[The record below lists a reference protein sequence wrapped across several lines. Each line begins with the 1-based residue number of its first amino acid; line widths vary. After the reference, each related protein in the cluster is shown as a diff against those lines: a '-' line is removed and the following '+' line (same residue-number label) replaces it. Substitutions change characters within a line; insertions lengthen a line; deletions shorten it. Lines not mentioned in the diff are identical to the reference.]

1 MMASPSDRFKQ
12 LAERWFLTE
21 PAFFAIYCSHAL
33 TMNPR
38 INCYMRV
45 GKGRL
50 EYNPGWLRELSDE
63 AFEEVVKIEMLRVFL
78 KHPYERQPTGA
89 TRKNMYSASDMVLT
103 SHYEFKFIQLKK
115 PSLYHLPSK
124 MHYEWYLANIPPRRL
139 GGNSDPSDIPDKSG
153 QDSELPQSPPRSDST
168 SDEMQGP
175 DVGKEDNTSTPLND
189 EAPNMGNAP
198 HNPDGSEASCSLES
212 DDTPGSY
219 GDNSKQQDY
228 SEAAE
233 LWEEDES
240 RQWEI
245 NELIMQ
251 VKDWGSISCNMAET
265 IMATTQAKI
274 DYRKVLSGFRS
285 SVISSKRG
293 LTRMRPNRRW
303 GFEQMGSKYAFST
316 SLLIAV
322 DTSGSISSDML
333 KHFFSVIVKFFK
345 YGIEQIDVIQFDCVI
360 QGECMSLKKAK
371 KQKEF
376 AIHGRGGTSFQPVF
390 NYLREHNYYDGL
402 IILTDGYAE
411 VPRKGFSTRARILW
425 VCESETSYNQH
436 KQWMNQ
442 LGRCCY
448 MNLK

>member
-12 LAERWFLTE
+12 LAEHWFLTE

-38 INCYMRV
+38 INCYMRI

-50 EYNPGWLRELSDE
+50 KYNPGWLRELSDA
-63 AFEEVVKIEMLRVFL
+63 AFEEVVRIEMLRAFL

-103 SHYEFKFIQLKK
+103 SHYKFRIIQLKK

-124 MHYEWYLANIPPRRL
+124 MHYEWYLAHIPPRHL
-139 GGNSDPSDIPDKSG
+139 GGNSDPSDIPGDTPD
-153 QDSELPQSPPRSDST
+153 QDSEQAQGQASPDDASDGMQVQE
-168 SDEMQGP
+168 DQEMSN
-175 DVGKEDNTSTPLND
+175 EDNTSPNLDD
-189 EAPNMGNAP
+189 EVQNTESPSQGLDGADEDDSRQ
-198 HNPDGSEASCSLES
+198 PD
-212 DDTPGSY
+212 Y
-219 GDNSKQQDY
+219 G
-228 SEAAE
+228 EAAE

-240 RQWEI
+240 RQLEI

-251 VKDWGSISCNMAET
+251 IKDWGSISGGMVEQ
-265 IMATTQAKI
+265 IMASTQAKI
-274 DYRKVLSGFRS
+274 DYRKALAGFRA
-285 SVISSKRG
+285 SVISSKRT
-293 LTRMRPNRRW
+293 LTRMRPSRRW

-322 DTSGSISSDML
+322 DTSGSISTEML

-345 YGIEQIDVIQFDCVI
+345 YGIEQIDVIQFDYAI
-360 QGECMSLKKAK
+360 QGECIPLKKAK
-371 KQKEF
+371 KQNRF
-376 AIHGRGGTSFQPVF
+376 AVHGRGGTSFQPVF
-390 NYLREHNYYDGL
+390 DYLHEHNRYDGL

-411 VPRKGFSTRARILW
+411 VPHKDFSTRARILW
-425 VCESETSYNQH
+425 VCESEDCYNQH
-436 KQWMNQ
+436 KQWMSQ

>member
-12 LAERWFLTE
+12 LAEHWFLTE

-38 INCYMRV
+38 INCYMRI

-50 EYNPGWLRELSDE
+50 EYNPGWLRELSDA
-63 AFEEVVKIEMLRVFL
+63 AFEEVVRIEMLRAFL

-89 TRKNMYSASDMVLT
+89 TRKNMYSASDLVLT
-103 SHYEFKFIQLKK
+103 SHYKFRIIQLKK

-124 MHYEWYLANIPPRRL
+124 MHYEWYLTHIPPRHL
-139 GGNSDPSDIPDKSG
+139 GGNSDPSDIPGDTPD
-153 QDSELPQSPPRSDST
+153 QDSEQAQGQASPDDASDGMQVHE
-168 SDEMQGP
+168 DQEMSN
-175 DVGKEDNTSTPLND
+175 EDNTSPNLDD
-189 EAPNMGNAP
+189 EVQNTESPSQGLDGADEDDSRQ
-198 HNPDGSEASCSLES
+198 PD
-212 DDTPGSY
+212 Y
-219 GDNSKQQDY
+219 G
-228 SEAAE
+228 EAAE

-240 RQWEI
+240 RQLEI

-251 VKDWGSISCNMAET
+251 IKDWGSISGGMVEQ
-265 IMATTQAKI
+265 IMASTQAKI
-274 DYRKVLSGFRS
+274 DYRKALAGFRA
-285 SVISSKRG
+285 SVISSKRT
-293 LTRMRPNRRW
+293 LTRMRPSRRW

-322 DTSGSISSDML
+322 DTSGSISTEML

-371 KQKEF
+371 KQNRF
-376 AIHGRGGTSFQPVF
+376 AVHGRGGTSFQPVF
-390 NYLREHNYYDGL
+390 DYLHEHNRYDGL

-411 VPRKGFSTRARILW
+411 VPHKDFSTRARILW
-425 VCESETSYNQH
+425 VCESEDCYNQH
-436 KQWMNQ
+436 KQWMSQ

>member
-12 LAERWFLTE
+12 LAEHWFLTE

-38 INCYMRV
+38 INCYMRI

-50 EYNPGWLRELSDE
+50 EYNPGWLRELSDA
-63 AFEEVVKIEMLRVFL
+63 AFEEVVRIEMLRAFL

-89 TRKNMYSASDMVLT
+89 TRKNMYSASDLVLT
-103 SHYEFKFIQLKK
+103 SHYKFRIIQLKK

-124 MHYEWYLANIPPRRL
+124 MHYEWYLAHIPPRQL
-139 GGNSDPSDIPDKSG
+139 GGNSDPSDIPGDTPD
-153 QDSELPQSPPRSDST
+153 QDSEQAQGQASPDDASDGMQVHE
-168 SDEMQGP
+168 DQEMSN
-175 DVGKEDNTSTPLND
+175 EDNTSPNLDD
-189 EAPNMGNAP
+189 EVQNTESPSQGLDGADEDDSRQ
-198 HNPDGSEASCSLES
+198 PD
-212 DDTPGSY
+212 Y
-219 GDNSKQQDY
+219 G
-228 SEAAE
+228 EAAE

-240 RQWEI
+240 RQLEI

-251 VKDWGSISCNMAET
+251 IKDWGSISGGMVEQ
-265 IMATTQAKI
+265 IMASTQAKI
-274 DYRKVLSGFRS
+274 DYRKALAGFRA
-285 SVISSKRG
+285 SVISSKRT
-293 LTRMRPNRRW
+293 LTRMRPSRRW

-322 DTSGSISSDML
+322 DTSGSISTEML

-345 YGIEQIDVIQFDCVI
+345 YGIEQIDVIQFGCVI

-371 KQKEF
+371 KQNRF
-376 AIHGRGGTSFQPVF
+376 AVHGRGGTSFQPVF
-390 NYLREHNYYDGL
+390 DYLHEHNRYDGL

-411 VPRKGFSTRARILW
+411 VPHKDFSTRARILW
-425 VCESETSYNQH
+425 VCESEDCYNQH
-436 KQWMNQ
+436 KQWMSQ

>member
-12 LAERWFLTE
+12 LAEHWFLTE

-38 INCYMRV
+38 INCYMRI

-50 EYNPGWLRELSDE
+50 EYNPGWLRELSDA
-63 AFEEVVKIEMLRVFL
+63 AFEEVVRIEMLRAFL

-103 SHYEFKFIQLKK
+103 SHYKFRIIQLKK

-124 MHYEWYLANIPPRRL
+124 MHYEWYLAHIPPRHL
-139 GGNSDPSDIPDKSG
+139 GGNSDPSDIPGDIPD
-153 QDSELPQSPPRSDST
+153 QDSEQAQGQASPDDASDGMQVQE
-168 SDEMQGP
+168 DQEMSN
-175 DVGKEDNTSTPLND
+175 EDNTSPNLDD
-189 EAPNMGNAP
+189 EVQNTESPSQGLDGADEDDSRQ
-198 HNPDGSEASCSLES
+198 PD
-212 DDTPGSY
+212 Y
-219 GDNSKQQDY
+219 G
-228 SEAAE
+228 EAAE

-240 RQWEI
+240 RQLEI

-251 VKDWGSISCNMAET
+251 IKDWGSISGGMVEQ
-265 IMATTQAKI
+265 IMASTQAKI
-274 DYRKVLSGFRS
+274 DYRKALAGFRA
-285 SVISSKRG
+285 SVISSKRT
-293 LTRMRPNRRW
+293 LTRMRPSRRW

-322 DTSGSISSDML
+322 DTSGSISTEML

-371 KQKEF
+371 KQNRF
-376 AIHGRGGTSFQPVF
+376 AVHGRGGTSFQPVF
-390 NYLREHNYYDGL
+390 DYLHEHNRYDGL

-411 VPRKGFSTRARILW
+411 VPHKDFSTRARILW
-425 VCESETSYNQH
+425 VCESEDCYNQH
-436 KQWMNQ
+436 KQWMSQ

>member
-38 INCYMRV
+38 INCYMRI

-50 EYNPGWLRELSDE
+50 EYNPGWLRELSDA
-63 AFEEVVKIEMLRVFL
+63 AFEEVVRIEMLRAFL

-103 SHYEFKFIQLKK
+103 SHYKFRIIQLKK

-124 MHYEWYLANIPPRRL
+124 MHYEWYLAHIPPRQL
-139 GGNSDPSDIPDKSG
+139 GGNSDPSDIPGDTPDQESEQAQG
-153 QDSELPQSPPRSDST
+153 QASPDST
-168 SDEMQGP
+168 SDGMQGQEDQ
-175 DVGKEDNTSTPLND
+175 DVSNEDNTSTPPDD
-189 EAPNMGNAP
+189 ETQNIECTHQNLARAN
-198 HNPDGSEASCSLES
+198 E
-212 DDTPGSY
+212 DDSR
-219 GDNSKQQDY
+219 QQDY
-228 SEAAE
+228 GAAAE

-240 RQWEI
+240 RQLEI

-251 VKDWGSISCNMAET
+251 IKDWGSISGGMVEQ
-265 IMATTQAKI
+265 IMASTQAKI
-274 DYRKVLSGFRS
+274 DYRKALAGFRA
-285 SVISSKRG
+285 SVISSKRN
-293 LTRMRPNRRW
+293 LTRMRPSRRW
-303 GFEQMGSKYAFST
+303 GVEQMGSKYAFST

-322 DTSGSISSDML
+322 DTSASISTEML
-333 KHFFSVIVKFFK
+333 KHFFSVIIKFFK
-345 YGIEQIDVIQFDCVI
+345 YGIEQIDVIQFDCEI

-371 KQKEF
+371 KQKSF
-376 AIHGRGGTSFQPVF
+376 AIHGRGGTSFQPVLD
-390 NYLREHNYYDGL
+390 YLHEHNCYDGL
-402 IILTDGYAE
+402 IILTDGEADI
-411 VPRKGFSTRARILW
+411 PNKGSITRTRILW
-425 VCESETSYNQH
+425 ICESENSYNRH
-436 KQWMNQ
+436 KQWMSQ

>member
-38 INCYMRV
+38 INCYMRI

-50 EYNPGWLRELSDE
+50 EYNPGWLRELSDA
-63 AFEEVVKIEMLRVFL
+63 AFEEVVRIEMLRAFL

-103 SHYEFKFIQLKK
+103 SHYKFRIIQLKK

-124 MHYEWYLANIPPRRL
+124 MHYEWYLAHIPPRQL
-139 GGNSDPSDIPDKSG
+139 GGNSDPSDIPGDTPDQESEQAQG
-153 QDSELPQSPPRSDST
+153 QASPDST
-168 SDEMQGP
+168 SDGMQGQEDQ
-175 DVGKEDNTSTPLND
+175 DVSNEDNTSTPPDD
-189 EAPNMGNAP
+189 ETQNIECTHQNLARAN
-198 HNPDGSEASCSLES
+198 E
-212 DDTPGSY
+212 DDSR
-219 GDNSKQQDY
+219 QQDY
-228 SEAAE
+228 GAAAE

-240 RQWEI
+240 RQLEI

-251 VKDWGSISCNMAET
+251 IKDWGSISGGMVEQ
-265 IMATTQAKI
+265 IMASTQAKI
-274 DYRKVLSGFRS
+274 DYRKALAGFRA
-285 SVISSKRG
+285 SVISSKRN
-293 LTRMRPNRRW
+293 LTRMRPSRRW
-303 GFEQMGSKYAFST
+303 GVEQMGSKYAFST

-322 DTSGSISSDML
+322 DTSGSISTEML
-333 KHFFSVIVKFFK
+333 KHFFSVIIKFFK
-345 YGIEQIDVIQFDCVI
+345 YGIEQIDVIQFDCEI

-371 KQKEF
+371 KQKSF
-376 AIHGRGGTSFQPVF
+376 AIHGRGGTSFQPVLD
-390 NYLREHNYYDGL
+390 YLHEHNCYDGL
-402 IILTDGYAE
+402 IILTDGEADI
-411 VPRKGFSTRARILW
+411 PNKGSITRTRILW
-425 VCESETSYNQH
+425 ICESENSYNRH
-436 KQWMNQ
+436 KQWMSQ

>member
-38 INCYMRV
+38 INCYMRI

-50 EYNPGWLRELSDE
+50 EYNPGWLRELSDA
-63 AFEEVVKIEMLRVFL
+63 AFEEVVRIEMLRAFL

-103 SHYEFKFIQLKK
+103 SHYKFRIIQLKK

-124 MHYEWYLANIPPRRL
+124 MHYEWYLAHIPPRQL
-139 GGNSDPSDIPDKSG
+139 GGNSDPSDIPGDTPDQESEQAQG
-153 QDSELPQSPPRSDST
+153 QASPDST
-168 SDEMQGP
+168 SDGMQGQEDQ
-175 DVGKEDNTSTPLND
+175 DVSNEDNTSTPPDD
-189 EAPNMGNAP
+189 ETQNIECTHQNLARAN
-198 HNPDGSEASCSLES
+198 E
-212 DDTPGSY
+212 DDSR
-219 GDNSKQQDY
+219 QQDY
-228 SEAAE
+228 GAAAE

-240 RQWEI
+240 RQLEI

-251 VKDWGSISCNMAET
+251 IKDWGSISGSMVEQ
-265 IMATTQAKI
+265 IMASTQAKI
-274 DYRKVLSGFRS
+274 DYRKALAGFRA
-285 SVISSKRG
+285 SVISSKRN
-293 LTRMRPNRRW
+293 LTRMRPSRRW

-322 DTSGSISSDML
+322 DTSGSISTEML
-333 KHFFSVIVKFFK
+333 KHFFSVIIKFFK
-345 YGIEQIDVIQFDCVI
+345 YGIEQIDVIQFDCEI

-371 KQKEF
+371 KQKSF
-376 AIHGRGGTSFQPVF
+376 AIHGRGGTSFQPVLD
-390 NYLREHNYYDGL
+390 YLHEHNCYDGL
-402 IILTDGYAE
+402 IILTDGEADI
-411 VPRKGFSTRARILW
+411 PNKGSITRTRILW
-425 VCESETSYNQH
+425 ICESENSYNRH
-436 KQWMNQ
+436 KQWMSQ

>member
-12 LAERWFLTE
+12 LAEHWFLTE

-38 INCYMRV
+38 INCYMRI

-50 EYNPGWLRELSDE
+50 EYNPVWLRELSDA
-63 AFEEVVKIEMLRVFL
+63 AFEEVVRIEMLRAFL

-103 SHYEFKFIQLKK
+103 SHYKFRIIQLKK

-124 MHYEWYLANIPPRRL
+124 MHYEWYLAHIPPRHL
-139 GGNSDPSDIPDKSG
+139 GGNSDPSDIPGDIPD
-153 QDSELPQSPPRSDST
+153 QDSEQAQGQASPDDASDGMQVQE
-168 SDEMQGP
+168 DQEMSN
-175 DVGKEDNTSTPLND
+175 EDNTSPNLDD
-189 EAPNMGNAP
+189 EVQNTESPSQGLDGADEDDSRQ
-198 HNPDGSEASCSLES
+198 PD
-212 DDTPGSY
+212 Y
-219 GDNSKQQDY
+219 G
-228 SEAAE
+228 EAAE

-240 RQWEI
+240 RQLEI

-251 VKDWGSISCNMAET
+251 IKDWGSISGGMVEQ
-265 IMATTQAKI
+265 IMASTQAKI
-274 DYRKVLSGFRS
+274 DYRKALAGFRA
-285 SVISSKRG
+285 SVISSKRT
-293 LTRMRPNRRW
+293 LTRMRPSRRW

-322 DTSGSISSDML
+322 DTSGSISTEML

-371 KQKEF
+371 KQNRF
-376 AIHGRGGTSFQPVF
+376 AVHGRGGTSFQPVF
-390 NYLREHNYYDGL
+390 DYLHEHNRYDGL

-411 VPRKGFSTRARILW
+411 VPHKDFSTRARILW
-425 VCESETSYNQH
+425 VCESEDCYNQH
-436 KQWMNQ
+436 KQWMSQ

>member
-12 LAERWFLTE
+12 LAEHWFLTE

-38 INCYMRV
+38 INCYMRI

-50 EYNPGWLRELSDE
+50 EYNPGWLRELSDA
-63 AFEEVVKIEMLRVFL
+63 AFEEVVRIEMLRAFL

-89 TRKNMYSASDMVLT
+89 TRKNMYSASDLVLT
-103 SHYEFKFIQLKK
+103 SHYKFRIIQLKK

-124 MHYEWYLANIPPRRL
+124 MHYEWYLAHIPPRHL
-139 GGNSDPSDIPDKSG
+139 GGNSDPSDIPGDTPD
-153 QDSELPQSPPRSDST
+153 QDSEQAQGQASPDDASDGMQVHE
-168 SDEMQGP
+168 DQEMSN
-175 DVGKEDNTSTPLND
+175 EDNTSPNLDD
-189 EAPNMGNAP
+189 EVQNTESPSQGLDGADEDDSRQ
-198 HNPDGSEASCSLES
+198 PD
-212 DDTPGSY
+212 Y
-219 GDNSKQQDY
+219 G
-228 SEAAE
+228 EAAE

-240 RQWEI
+240 RQLEI

-251 VKDWGSISCNMAET
+251 IKDWGSISGGMVEQ
-265 IMATTQAKI
+265 IMASTQAKI
-274 DYRKVLSGFRS
+274 DYRKALAGFRA
-285 SVISSKRG
+285 SVISSKRT
-293 LTRMRPNRRW
+293 LTRMRPSRRW

-322 DTSGSISSDML
+322 DTSGSISPDML

-345 YGIEQIDVIQFDCVI
+345 YGIEQIDVIQFDYAI
-360 QGECMSLKKAK
+360 QGECIPLKKAK
-371 KQKEF
+371 KQNRF
-376 AIHGRGGTSFQPVF
+376 AVHGRGGTSFQPVF
-390 NYLREHNYYDGL
+390 DYLHEHNRYDGL

-411 VPRKGFSTRARILW
+411 VPHKDFSTRARILW
-425 VCESETSYNQH
+425 VCESEDCYNQH
-436 KQWMNQ
+436 KQWMSQ

>member
-1 MMASPSDRFKQ
+1 MASPSDRFKQ
-12 LAERWFLTE
+12 LAEHWFLTE

-38 INCYMRV
+38 INCYMRI

-50 EYNPGWLRELSDE
+50 EYNPGWLRELSDA
-63 AFEEVVKIEMLRVFL
+63 AFEEVVRIEMLRAFL

-89 TRKNMYSASDMVLT
+89 TRKNMYSASDLVLT
-103 SHYEFKFIQLKK
+103 SHYKFRIIQLKK

-124 MHYEWYLANIPPRRL
+124 MHYEWYLAHIPPRQL
-139 GGNSDPSDIPDKSG
+139 GGNSDPSDIPGDTPD
-153 QDSELPQSPPRSDST
+153 QDSEQAQGQASPDDASDGMQVQE
-168 SDEMQGP
+168 DQEMSN
-175 DVGKEDNTSTPLND
+175 EDNTSPNLDD
-189 EAPNMGNAP
+189 EVQNTDSPSQGLAGADEDDSRQ
-198 HNPDGSEASCSLES
+198 PD
-212 DDTPGSY
+212 Y
-219 GDNSKQQDY
+219 G
-228 SEAAE
+228 EAAE

-240 RQWEI
+240 RQLEI
-245 NELIMQ
+245 NELIMRI
-251 VKDWGSISCNMAET
+251 KDWGSISGGMVEQ
-265 IMATTQAKI
+265 IMASTQAKI
-274 DYRKVLSGFRS
+274 DYRKALAGFRA
-285 SVISSKRG
+285 SVISSKRT
-293 LTRMRPNRRW
+293 LTRMRPSRRW

-322 DTSGSISSDML
+322 DTSGSISTEML

-371 KQKEF
+371 KQNRF
-376 AIHGRGGTSFQPVF
+376 AVHGRGGTSFQPVF
-390 NYLREHNYYDGL
+390 DYLHEHNRYDGL

-411 VPRKGFSTRARILW
+411 VPHKDFSTRARILW
-425 VCESETSYNQH
+425 VCESEDCYNQH
-436 KQWMNQ
+436 KQWMSQ

>member
-12 LAERWFLTE
+12 LAEHWFLTE

-38 INCYMRV
+38 INCYMRI

-50 EYNPGWLRELSDE
+50 EYNPGWLRELSDA
-63 AFEEVVKIEMLRVFL
+63 AFEEVVRIEMLRAFL

-89 TRKNMYSASDMVLT
+89 TRKNIYSASDLVLT
-103 SHYEFKFIQLKK
+103 SHYKFRIIQLKK

-124 MHYEWYLANIPPRRL
+124 MHYEWYLAHIPPRQL
-139 GGNSDPSDIPDKSG
+139 GGNSDPSDIPGDTPD
-153 QDSELPQSPPRSDST
+153 QDSEQAQGQASPDDASDGMQVHE
-168 SDEMQGP
+168 DQEMSN
-175 DVGKEDNTSTPLND
+175 EDNTSPNLDD
-189 EAPNMGNAP
+189 EVQNTESPSQGLDGADEDDSRQ
-198 HNPDGSEASCSLES
+198 PD
-212 DDTPGSY
+212 Y
-219 GDNSKQQDY
+219 G
-228 SEAAE
+228 EAAE

-240 RQWEI
+240 RQLEI

-251 VKDWGSISCNMAET
+251 IKDWGSISGGMVEQ
-265 IMATTQAKI
+265 IMASTQAKI
-274 DYRKVLSGFRS
+274 DYRKALAGFRA
-285 SVISSKRG
+285 SVISSKRT
-293 LTRMRPNRRW
+293 LTRMRPSRRW

-322 DTSGSISSDML
+322 DTSGSISTEML

-371 KQKEF
+371 KQNRF
-376 AIHGRGGTSFQPVF
+376 AVHGRGGTSFQPVF
-390 NYLREHNYYDGL
+390 DYLHEHNRYDGL

-411 VPRKGFSTRARILW
+411 VPHKDFSTRARILW
-425 VCESETSYNQH
+425 VCESEDCYNQH
-436 KQWMNQ
+436 KQWMSQ

>member
-38 INCYMRV
+38 INCYMRI

-50 EYNPGWLRELSDE
+50 EYNPGWLRELSDA
-63 AFEEVVKIEMLRVFL
+63 AFEEVVRIEMLRAFL
-78 KHPYERQPTGA
+78 KHPYEHQPTGA

-103 SHYEFKFIQLKK
+103 SHYKFRIIQLKK

-124 MHYEWYLANIPPRRL
+124 MHYEWYLAHIPPRQL
-139 GGNSDPSDIPDKSG
+139 GGNSDPSDIPGDTPDQESEQAQG
-153 QDSELPQSPPRSDST
+153 QASPDST
-168 SDEMQGP
+168 SDGMQGQEDQ
-175 DVGKEDNTSTPLND
+175 DVSNEDNTSTPPDD
-189 EAPNMGNAP
+189 ETQNIEYTHQNLARAN
-198 HNPDGSEASCSLES
+198 E
-212 DDTPGSY
+212 DDSR
-219 GDNSKQQDY
+219 QQDY
-228 SEAAE
+228 GAAAE

-240 RQWEI
+240 RQLEI

-251 VKDWGSISCNMAET
+251 IKDWGSISGGMVEQ
-265 IMATTQAKI
+265 IMASTQAKI
-274 DYRKVLSGFRS
+274 DYRKALAGFRA
-285 SVISSKRG
+285 SVISSKRN
-293 LTRMRPNRRW
+293 LTRMRPSWRW

-322 DTSGSISSDML
+322 DTSGSISTEML
-333 KHFFSVIVKFFK
+333 KHFFSVIIKFFK
-345 YGIEQIDVIQFDCVI
+345 YGIEQIDVIQFDCEI

-371 KQKEF
+371 KQKSF
-376 AIHGRGGTSFQPVF
+376 AIHGRGGTSFQPVLD
-390 NYLREHNYYDGL
+390 YLHEHNCYDGL
-402 IILTDGYAE
+402 IILTDGEADI
-411 VPRKGFSTRARILW
+411 PNKGSITRTRILW
-425 VCESETSYNQH
+425 ICESENSYNRH
-436 KQWMNQ
+436 KQWMSQ

>member
-12 LAERWFLTE
+12 LAEHWFLTE

-38 INCYMRV
+38 INCYMRI

-50 EYNPGWLRELSDE
+50 EYNPGWLRELSDA
-63 AFEEVVKIEMLRVFL
+63 AFEEVVRIEMLRAFL

-89 TRKNMYSASDMVLT
+89 TRKNMYSASDLVLT
-103 SHYEFKFIQLKK
+103 SHYKFRIIQLKK

-124 MHYEWYLANIPPRRL
+124 MHYEWYLAHIPPRQL
-139 GGNSDPSDIPDKSG
+139 GGNSDPSDIPGDTPD
-153 QDSELPQSPPRSDST
+153 QDSEQAQGQASPDDASDGMQVHE
-168 SDEMQGP
+168 DQEMSN
-175 DVGKEDNTSTPLND
+175 EDNTSPNLDD
-189 EAPNMGNAP
+189 EVQNTESPSQGL
-198 HNPDGSEASCSLES
+198 DGADE
-212 DDTPGSY
+212 DDSR
-219 GDNSKQQDY
+219 QQDY
-228 SEAAE
+228 GAAAE

-240 RQWEI
+240 RQLEI

-251 VKDWGSISCNMAET
+251 IKDWGSISGGMVEQ
-265 IMATTQAKI
+265 IMASTQAKI
-274 DYRKVLSGFRS
+274 DYRKALAGFRA
-285 SVISSKRG
+285 SVISSKRT
-293 LTRMRPNRRW
+293 LTRMRPSRRW

-322 DTSGSISSDML
+322 DTSGSISTEML

-371 KQKEF
+371 KQNRF
-376 AIHGRGGTSFQPVF
+376 AVHGRGGTSFQPVF
-390 NYLREHNYYDGL
+390 DYLHEHNRYDGL

-411 VPRKGFSTRARILW
+411 VPHKDFSTRARILW
-425 VCESETSYNQH
+425 VCESEDCYNQH
-436 KQWMNQ
+436 KQWMSQ

>member
-38 INCYMRV
+38 INCYMRI

-50 EYNPGWLRELSDE
+50 EYNPGWLRELSDA
-63 AFEEVVKIEMLRVFL
+63 AFEEVVRIEMLRAFL
-78 KHPYERQPTGA
+78 KHPYERQPTRA

-103 SHYEFKFIQLKK
+103 SHYKFRIIQLKK

-124 MHYEWYLANIPPRRL
+124 MHYEWYLAHIPPRQL
-139 GGNSDPSDIPDKSG
+139 GGNSDPSDIPGDTPDQESEQAQG
-153 QDSELPQSPPRSDST
+153 QASPDST
-168 SDEMQGP
+168 SDGMQGQEDQ
-175 DVGKEDNTSTPLND
+175 DVSNEDNTSTPPDD
-189 EAPNMGNAP
+189 ETQNIECTHQNLARAN
-198 HNPDGSEASCSLES
+198 E
-212 DDTPGSY
+212 DDSR
-219 GDNSKQQDY
+219 QQDY
-228 SEAAE
+228 GAAAE

-240 RQWEI
+240 RQLEI

-251 VKDWGSISCNMAET
+251 IKDWGSISGGMVEQ
-265 IMATTQAKI
+265 IMASTQAKI
-274 DYRKVLSGFRS
+274 DYRKALAGFRA
-285 SVISSKRG
+285 SVISSKRN
-293 LTRMRPNRRW
+293 LTRMRPSRRW

-322 DTSGSISSDML
+322 DTSASISTEML
-333 KHFFSVIVKFFK
+333 KHFFSVIIKFFK
-345 YGIEQIDVIQFDCVI
+345 YGIEQIDVIQFDCEI

-371 KQKEF
+371 KQKSF
-376 AIHGRGGTSFQPVF
+376 AIHGRGGTSFQPVLD
-390 NYLREHNYYDGL
+390 YLHEHNCYDGL
-402 IILTDGYAE
+402 IILTDGEADIPNKE
-411 VPRKGFSTRARILW
+411 SITRTRILW
-425 VCESETSYNQH
+425 ICESENSYNRH
-436 KQWMNQ
+436 KQWMSQ

>member
-1 MMASPSDRFKQ
+1 MTASPSDRFKQ
-12 LAERWFLTE
+12 LAEHWFLTE

-38 INCYMRV
+38 INCYMRI

-50 EYNPGWLRELSDE
+50 EYNPGWLRELSDA
-63 AFEEVVKIEMLRVFL
+63 AFEEVVRIEMLRAFL

-89 TRKNMYSASDMVLT
+89 TRKNMYSASDLVLT
-103 SHYEFKFIQLKK
+103 SHYKFRIIQLKK

-124 MHYEWYLANIPPRRL
+124 MHYEWYLAHIPPRQL
-139 GGNSDPSDIPDKSG
+139 GGNSDPSDIPGDTPD
-153 QDSELPQSPPRSDST
+153 QDSEQAQGQASPDDASDGMQVHE
-168 SDEMQGP
+168 DQEMSN
-175 DVGKEDNTSTPLND
+175 EDNTSPNLDD
-189 EAPNMGNAP
+189 EVQNTESPSQGL
-198 HNPDGSEASCSLES
+198 DGADE
-212 DDTPGSY
+212 DDSR
-219 GDNSKQQDY
+219 QQDY
-228 SEAAE
+228 GAAAE

-240 RQWEI
+240 RQLEI

-251 VKDWGSISCNMAET
+251 IKDWGSISGGMVEQ
-265 IMATTQAKI
+265 IMASTQAKI
-274 DYRKVLSGFRS
+274 DYRKALAGFRA
-285 SVISSKRG
+285 SVISSKRT
-293 LTRMRPNRRW
+293 LTRMRPSRRW

-322 DTSGSISSDML
+322 DTSGSISTEML

-371 KQKEF
+371 KQNRF
-376 AIHGRGGTSFQPVF
+376 AVHGRGGTSFQPVF
-390 NYLREHNYYDGL
+390 DYLHEHNRYDGL

-411 VPRKGFSTRARILW
+411 VPHKDFSTRARILW
-425 VCESETSYNQH
+425 VCESEDCYNQH
-436 KQWMNQ
+436 KQWMSQ

>member
-12 LAERWFLTE
+12 LAEHWFLTE

-38 INCYMRV
+38 INCYMRI

-50 EYNPGWLRELSDE
+50 EYNPGWLRELSDA
-63 AFEEVVKIEMLRVFL
+63 AFEEVVRIEMLRAFL

-89 TRKNMYSASDMVLT
+89 TRKNMYSASDLVLT
-103 SHYEFKFIQLKK
+103 SHYKFRIIQLKK

-124 MHYEWYLANIPPRRL
+124 MHYEWYLAHIPPRQL
-139 GGNSDPSDIPDKSG
+139 GGNSDPSDIPGDTPD
-153 QDSELPQSPPRSDST
+153 QDSEQAQGQASPDDASDGMQVHE
-168 SDEMQGP
+168 DQEMSN
-175 DVGKEDNTSTPLND
+175 EDNTSPNLDD
-189 EAPNMGNAP
+189 EVQNTESPSQGLDGADEDDSRQ
-198 HNPDGSEASCSLES
+198 PD
-212 DDTPGSY
+212 Y
-219 GDNSKQQDY
+219 G
-228 SEAAE
+228 EAAE

-240 RQWEI
+240 RQLEI

-251 VKDWGSISCNMAET
+251 IKDWGSISGGMVEQ
-265 IMATTQAKI
+265 IMASTQAKI
-274 DYRKVLSGFRS
+274 DYRKALAGFRA
-285 SVISSKRG
+285 SVISSKRT
-293 LTRMRPNRRW
+293 LTRMRPSRRW

-322 DTSGSISSDML
+322 DTSGSISPDML

-345 YGIEQIDVIQFDCVI
+345 YGIEQIDVIQFDYAI
-360 QGECMSLKKAK
+360 QGECIPLKKAK
-371 KQKEF
+371 KQNRF
-376 AIHGRGGTSFQPVF
+376 AVHGRGGTSFQPVF
-390 NYLREHNYYDGL
+390 DYLHEHNRYDGL

-411 VPRKGFSTRARILW
+411 VPHKDFSTRARILW
-425 VCESETSYNQH
+425 VCESEDCYNQH
-436 KQWMNQ
+436 KQWMSQ

>member
-12 LAERWFLTE
+12 LAEHWFLTE

-38 INCYMRV
+38 INCYMRI

-50 EYNPGWLRELSDE
+50 EYNPGWLRELSDA
-63 AFEEVVKIEMLRVFL
+63 AFEEVVRIEMLRAFL

-89 TRKNMYSASDMVLT
+89 TRKNMYSASDLVLT
-103 SHYEFKFIQLKK
+103 SHYKFRIIQLKK

-124 MHYEWYLANIPPRRL
+124 MHYEWYLAHIPPRQL
-139 GGNSDPSDIPDKSG
+139 GGNSDPSDIPGDTPD
-153 QDSELPQSPPRSDST
+153 QDSEQAQGQASPDDASDGMQVQE
-168 SDEMQGP
+168 DQEMSN
-175 DVGKEDNTSTPLND
+175 EDNTSPNLDD
-189 EAPNMGNAP
+189 EVQNTESPSQGLDGADEDDSRQ
-198 HNPDGSEASCSLES
+198 PD
-212 DDTPGSY
+212 Y
-219 GDNSKQQDY
+219 G
-228 SEAAE
+228 EAAE

-240 RQWEI
+240 RQLEI

-251 VKDWGSISCNMAET
+251 IKDWGSISGGMVEQ
-265 IMATTQAKI
+265 IMASTQAKI
-274 DYRKVLSGFRS
+274 DYRKALAGFRA
-285 SVISSKRG
+285 SVISSKRT
-293 LTRMRPNRRW
+293 LTRMRPSRRW

-322 DTSGSISSDML
+322 DTSGSISTEML

-345 YGIEQIDVIQFDCVI
+345 YGIEQIDVIQFDYAI

-371 KQKEF
+371 KQNRF
-376 AIHGRGGTSFQPVF
+376 AVHGRGGTSFQPVF
-390 NYLREHNYYDGL
+390 DYLHEHNRYDGL

-411 VPRKGFSTRARILW
+411 VPHKDFSTRARILW
-425 VCESETSYNQH
+425 VCESEDCYNQH
-436 KQWMNQ
+436 KQWMSQ

>member
-12 LAERWFLTE
+12 LAEHWFLTE

-38 INCYMRV
+38 INCYMRI

-50 EYNPGWLRELSDE
+50 EYNPGWLRELSDA
-63 AFEEVVKIEMLRVFL
+63 AFEEVVRIEMLRAFL

-89 TRKNMYSASDMVLT
+89 TRKNMYSASDLVLT
-103 SHYEFKFIQLKK
+103 SHYKFRIIQLKK

-124 MHYEWYLANIPPRRL
+124 MHYEWYLAHIPPRQL
-139 GGNSDPSDIPDKSG
+139 GGNSDPSDIPGDTPD
-153 QDSELPQSPPRSDST
+153 QDSEQAQGQASPDDASDGMQVHE
-168 SDEMQGP
+168 DQEMSN
-175 DVGKEDNTSTPLND
+175 EDNTSPNLDD
-189 EAPNMGNAP
+189 EVQNTESPSQGLDGADEDDSRQ
-198 HNPDGSEASCSLES
+198 PD
-212 DDTPGSY
+212 Y
-219 GDNSKQQDY
+219 G
-228 SEAAE
+228 EAAE

-240 RQWEI
+240 RQLEI

-251 VKDWGSISCNMAET
+251 IKDWGSISGGMVEQ
-265 IMATTQAKI
+265 IMASTQAKI
-274 DYRKVLSGFRS
+274 DYRKALAGFRA
-285 SVISSKRG
+285 SVISSKRT
-293 LTRMRPNRRW
+293 LTRMRPSRRW

-322 DTSGSISSDML
+322 DTSGSISPEML

-371 KQKEF
+371 KQNRF
-376 AIHGRGGTSFQPVF
+376 AVHGRGGTSFQPVF
-390 NYLREHNYYDGL
+390 DYLHEHNRYDGL

-411 VPRKGFSTRARILW
+411 VPHKDFSTRARILW
-425 VCESETSYNQH
+425 VCESEDCYNQH
-436 KQWMNQ
+436 KQWMSQ

>member
-12 LAERWFLTE
+12 LAEHWFLTE

-38 INCYMRV
+38 INCYMRI

-50 EYNPGWLRELSDE
+50 EYNPGWLRELSDA
-63 AFEEVVKIEMLRVFL
+63 AFEEVVRIEMLRAFL
-78 KHPYERQPTGA
+78 KHPYERQPIGA
-89 TRKNMYSASDMVLT
+89 IRKNMYSASDLILT
-103 SHYEFKFIQLKK
+103 SHYKFRIIQLKK

-124 MHYEWYLANIPPRRL
+124 MHYEWYLAHIPPRQL
-139 GGNSDPSDIPDKSG
+139 GGNSDPSDIPGDTPD
-153 QDSELPQSPPRSDST
+153 QDSEQAQGQASPDDASDG
-168 SDEMQGP
+168 MQVHE
-175 DVGKEDNTSTPLND
+175 DQDMSNEDNTSPNLDD
-189 EAPNMGNAP
+189 EVQNMDSPSQGLAGA
-198 HNPDGSEASCSLES
+198 DE
-212 DDTPGSY
+212 DDSRQP
-219 GDNSKQQDY
+219 DY

-240 RQWEI
+240 RQLEI

-251 VKDWGSISCNMAET
+251 IKDWGSISGGMVEQ
-265 IMATTQAKI
+265 IMASTQAKI
-274 DYRKVLSGFRS
+274 DYRKALAGFRA
-285 SVISSKRG
+285 SVISSKRT
-293 LTRMRPNRRW
+293 LTRMRPSRRW

-322 DTSGSISSDML
+322 DTSGSISTEML

-371 KQKEF
+371 KQNRF
-376 AIHGRGGTSFQPVF
+376 AVHGRGGTSFQPVF
-390 NYLREHNYYDGL
+390 DYLHEHNRYDGL

-411 VPRKGFSTRARILW
+411 VPHKDFSTRARILW
-425 VCESETSYNQH
+425 VCESEDCYNQH
-436 KQWMNQ
+436 KQWMSQ

>member
-38 INCYMRV
+38 INCYMRI

-50 EYNPGWLRELSDE
+50 EYNPGWLRELSDA
-63 AFEEVVKIEMLRVFL
+63 AFEEVVRIEMLRAFL
-78 KHPYERQPTGA
+78 KHPYERQPAGA

-103 SHYEFKFIQLKK
+103 SHYKFRIIQLKK

-124 MHYEWYLANIPPRRL
+124 MHYEWYLAHIPPRQL
-139 GGNSDPSDIPDKSG
+139 GGNSDPSDIPGDTPDQESEQAQG
-153 QDSELPQSPPRSDST
+153 QASPDST
-168 SDEMQGP
+168 SDGMQGQEDQ
-175 DVGKEDNTSTPLND
+175 DVSNEDNTSTPPDD
-189 EAPNMGNAP
+189 ETQNIECTHQNLARAN
-198 HNPDGSEASCSLES
+198 E
-212 DDTPGSY
+212 DDSR
-219 GDNSKQQDY
+219 QQDY
-228 SEAAE
+228 GAAAE

-240 RQWEI
+240 RQLEI

-251 VKDWGSISCNMAET
+251 IKDWGSISGGMVEQ
-265 IMATTQAKI
+265 IMASTQAKI
-274 DYRKVLSGFRS
+274 DYRKALAGFRA
-285 SVISSKRG
+285 SVISSKRN
-293 LTRMRPNRRW
+293 LTRMRPSRRW

-322 DTSGSISSDML
+322 DTSGSISTEML
-333 KHFFSVIVKFFK
+333 KHFFSVIIKFFK
-345 YGIEQIDVIQFDCVI
+345 YGIEQIDVIQFDCEI

-371 KQKEF
+371 KQKSF
-376 AIHGRGGTSFQPVF
+376 AIHGRGGTSFQPVLD
-390 NYLREHNYYDGL
+390 YLHEHNCYDGL
-402 IILTDGYAE
+402 IILTDGEADI
-411 VPRKGFSTRARILW
+411 PNKGSITRRRILW
-425 VCESETSYNQH
+425 ICESENSYNRH
-436 KQWMNQ
+436 KQWMSQ

>member
-12 LAERWFLTE
+12 LAEHWFLTE

-38 INCYMRV
+38 INCYMRI

-50 EYNPGWLRELSDE
+50 EYNPGWLRELSDA
-63 AFEEVVKIEMLRVFL
+63 AFEEVVRIEMLRAFL

-89 TRKNMYSASDMVLT
+89 TRKNMYSASDLVLT
-103 SHYEFKFIQLKK
+103 SHYKFRIIQLKK

-124 MHYEWYLANIPPRRL
+124 MHYEWYLAHIPPRHL
-139 GGNSDPSDIPDKSG
+139 GGNSDPSDIPGDTPD
-153 QDSELPQSPPRSDST
+153 QDSEQAQGQASPDDASDGMQVQE
-168 SDEMQGP
+168 DQEMSN
-175 DVGKEDNTSTPLND
+175 EDNTSPNLDD
-189 EAPNMGNAP
+189 EVQNTESPSQGLDGADEDDSRQ
-198 HNPDGSEASCSLES
+198 PD
-212 DDTPGSY
+212 Y
-219 GDNSKQQDY
+219 G
-228 SEAAE
+228 EAAE

-240 RQWEI
+240 RQLEI

-251 VKDWGSISCNMAET
+251 IKDWGSISGGMVEQ
-265 IMATTQAKI
+265 IMASTQAKI
-274 DYRKVLSGFRS
+274 DYRKALAGFRA
-285 SVISSKRG
+285 SVISSKRT
-293 LTRMRPNRRW
+293 LTRMRPSRRW

-322 DTSGSISSDML
+322 DTSGSISTEML

-371 KQKEF
+371 KQNRF
-376 AIHGRGGTSFQPVF
+376 AVHGRGGTSFQPVF
-390 NYLREHNYYDGL
+390 DYLHEHNRYDGL

-411 VPRKGFSTRARILW
+411 VPHKDFSTRARILW
-425 VCESETSYNQH
+425 VCESEDCYNQH
-436 KQWMNQ
+436 KQWMSQ

>member
-12 LAERWFLTE
+12 LAEHWFLTE

-38 INCYMRV
+38 INCYMRI

-50 EYNPGWLRELSDE
+50 EYNPGWLRELSDA
-63 AFEEVVKIEMLRVFL
+63 AFEEVVRIEMLRAFL

-89 TRKNMYSASDMVLT
+89 TRKNMYSASDLVLT
-103 SHYEFKFIQLKK
+103 SHYKFRIIQLKK

-124 MHYEWYLANIPPRRL
+124 MHYEWYLAHIPPRHL
-139 GGNSDPSDIPDKSG
+139 GGNSDPSDIPGDTPD
-153 QDSELPQSPPRSDST
+153 QDSEQAQGQASPDDASDGMQVQE
-168 SDEMQGP
+168 DQEMSN
-175 DVGKEDNTSTPLND
+175 EDNTSPNLDD
-189 EAPNMGNAP
+189 EVQNTESPSQGLDGADEDDSRQ
-198 HNPDGSEASCSLES
+198 PD
-212 DDTPGSY
+212 Y
-219 GDNSKQQDY
+219 G
-228 SEAAE
+228 EAAE

-240 RQWEI
+240 RQLEI

-251 VKDWGSISCNMAET
+251 IKDWGSISGGMVEQ
-265 IMATTQAKI
+265 IMASTQAKI
-274 DYRKVLSGFRS
+274 DYRKALAGFRA
-285 SVISSKRG
+285 SVFSSKRT
-293 LTRMRPNRRW
+293 LTRMRPSRRW

-322 DTSGSISSDML
+322 DTSGSISTEML

-371 KQKEF
+371 KQNRF
-376 AIHGRGGTSFQPVF
+376 AVHGRGGTSFQPVF
-390 NYLREHNYYDGL
+390 DYLHEHNRYDGL

-411 VPRKGFSTRARILW
+411 VPHKDFSTRARILW
-425 VCESETSYNQH
+425 VCESEDCYNQH
-436 KQWMNQ
+436 KQWMSQ

>member
-12 LAERWFLTE
+12 LAEHWFLTE
-21 PAFFAIYCSHAL
+21 PAFFAIYCSHEL
-33 TMNPR
+33 TMNPC

-50 EYNPGWLRELSDE
+50 EYNPGWLRELSDA
-63 AFEEVVKIEMLRVFL
+63 AFEEVVRIEMLRAFL

-103 SHYEFKFIQLKK
+103 SHYKFRIIQLKK

-124 MHYEWYLANIPPRRL
+124 MHYEWYLTHIPPRVL
-139 GGNSDPSDIPDKSG
+139 GGNSDLSDIPNDDSNQESDEAQG
-153 QDSELPQSPPRSDST
+153 QSSPDST
-168 SDEMQGP
+168 SNEMQGQ
-175 DVGKEDNTSTPLND
+175 DVSNEGNKSTPPDD
-189 EAPNMGNAP
+189 ETQNIECTHQNLAGANK
-198 HNPDGSEASCSLES
+198 
-212 DDTPGSY
+212 DDSR
-219 GDNSKQQDY
+219 QQDY
-228 SEAAE
+228 GAAAE

-240 RQWEI
+240 RQLEI

-251 VKDWGSISCNMAET
+251 IKDWGSISGGMVEQ
-265 IMATTQAKI
+265 IMASTQAKI
-274 DYRKVLSGFRS
+274 DYRKALAGFRA
-285 SVISSKRG
+285 SVISSKRN
-293 LTRMRPNRRW
+293 LTRMRPSRRW
-303 GFEQMGSKYAFST
+303 GFEQMGNKYAFST

-322 DTSGSISSDML
+322 DTSGSISPEML

-360 QGECMSLKKAK
+360 HGECMSLKKAK
-371 KQKEF
+371 KQNRF
-376 AIHGRGGTSFQPVF
+376 AVHGRGGTSFQPVF
-390 NYLREHNYYDGL
+390 DYLHEHNRYDGL

-411 VPRKGFSTRARILW
+411 VPHKDFSTRARILW
-425 VCESETSYNQH
+425 VCESEDCYNQH
-436 KQWMNQ
+436 KQWMSQ

>member
-12 LAERWFLTE
+12 LAEHWFLTE

-38 INCYMRV
+38 INCYMRI

-50 EYNPGWLRELSDE
+50 EYNPGWLRELSDA
-63 AFEEVVKIEMLRVFL
+63 AFEEVVRIEMLRAFL

-89 TRKNMYSASDMVLT
+89 TRKNMYSASDLVLT
-103 SHYEFKFIQLKK
+103 SHYKFRIIQLKK

-124 MHYEWYLANIPPRRL
+124 MHYEWYLAHIPPRQL
-139 GGNSDPSDIPDKSG
+139 GGNSDPSDIPGDTPD
-153 QDSELPQSPPRSDST
+153 QDSEQAQGQASPDDASDGMQVHE
-168 SDEMQGP
+168 DQEMSN
-175 DVGKEDNTSTPLND
+175 EDNTSPNLDD
-189 EAPNMGNAP
+189 EVQNTESPSQGLDGADEDDSRQ
-198 HNPDGSEASCSLES
+198 PD
-212 DDTPGSY
+212 Y
-219 GDNSKQQDY
+219 G
-228 SEAAE
+228 EAAE

-240 RQWEI
+240 RQEEI

-251 VKDWGSISCNMAET
+251 IKDWGSISGGMVEQ
-265 IMATTQAKI
+265 IMASTQAKI
-274 DYRKVLSGFRS
+274 DYRKALAGFRA
-285 SVISSKRG
+285 SVISSKRT
-293 LTRMRPNRRW
+293 LTRMRPSRRW

-322 DTSGSISSDML
+322 DTSGSISTEML

-371 KQKEF
+371 KQNRF
-376 AIHGRGGTSFQPVF
+376 AVHGRGGTSFQPVF
-390 NYLREHNYYDGL
+390 DYLHEHNRYDGL

-411 VPRKGFSTRARILW
+411 VPHKDFSTRARILW
-425 VCESETSYNQH
+425 VCESEDCYNQH
-436 KQWMNQ
+436 KQWMSQ

>member
-12 LAERWFLTE
+12 LAEHWFLTE

-38 INCYMRV
+38 INCYMRI

-50 EYNPGWLRELSDE
+50 EYNPGWLRELSDA
-63 AFEEVVKIEMLRVFL
+63 AFEEVVRIEMLRAFL

-103 SHYEFKFIQLKK
+103 SHYKFRIIQLKK

-124 MHYEWYLANIPPRRL
+124 MHYEWYLAHIPPRHL
-139 GGNSDPSDIPDKSG
+139 GGNSDPSDIPGDTPD
-153 QDSELPQSPPRSDST
+153 QDSEQAQGQASPDDASDGMQVQE
-168 SDEMQGP
+168 DQEMSN
-175 DVGKEDNTSTPLND
+175 EDNTSPNLDD
-189 EAPNMGNAP
+189 EVQNTESPSQGLDGADEDDSRQ
-198 HNPDGSEASCSLES
+198 PD
-212 DDTPGSY
+212 Y
-219 GDNSKQQDY
+219 G
-228 SEAAE
+228 EAAE

-240 RQWEI
+240 RQLEI

-251 VKDWGSISCNMAET
+251 IKDWGSISGGMVEQ
-265 IMATTQAKI
+265 IMASTQPKI
-274 DYRKVLSGFRS
+274 DYRKALAGFRA
-285 SVISSKRG
+285 SVISSKRT
-293 LTRMRPNRRW
+293 LTRMRPSRRW

-322 DTSGSISSDML
+322 DTSGSISTEML

-371 KQKEF
+371 KQNRF
-376 AIHGRGGTSFQPVF
+376 AVHGRGGTSFQPVF
-390 NYLREHNYYDGL
+390 DYLHEHNRYDGL

-411 VPRKGFSTRARILW
+411 VPHKDFSTRARILW
-425 VCESETSYNQH
+425 VCESEDCYNQH
-436 KQWMNQ
+436 KQWMSQ

>member
-12 LAERWFLTE
+12 LAEHWFLTE

-38 INCYMRV
+38 INCYMRI

-50 EYNPGWLRELSDE
+50 EYNPGWLRELSDA
-63 AFEEVVKIEMLRVFL
+63 AFEEVVRIEMLRAFL

-103 SHYEFKFIQLKK
+103 SHYKFRIIQLKK

-124 MHYEWYLANIPPRRL
+124 MHYEWYLAHIPPRQL
-139 GGNSDPSDIPDKSG
+139 GGNSDPSDIPGDTPD
-153 QDSELPQSPPRSDST
+153 QDSEQAQGQASPDDASDGMQVHE
-168 SDEMQGP
+168 DQEMSN
-175 DVGKEDNTSTPLND
+175 EDNTSPNLDD
-189 EAPNMGNAP
+189 EVQNTESPSQGL
-198 HNPDGSEASCSLES
+198 DGADE
-212 DDTPGSY
+212 DDSR
-219 GDNSKQQDY
+219 QQDY
-228 SEAAE
+228 GAAAE

-240 RQWEI
+240 RQLEI

-251 VKDWGSISCNMAET
+251 IKDWGSISGGMVEQ
-265 IMATTQAKI
+265 IMASTQAKI
-274 DYRKVLSGFRS
+274 DYRKALAGFRA
-285 SVISSKRG
+285 SVISSKRT
-293 LTRMRPNRRW
+293 LTRMRPSRRW

-322 DTSGSISSDML
+322 DTSGSISTEML

-371 KQKEF
+371 KQNRF
-376 AIHGRGGTSFQPVF
+376 AVHGRGGTSFQPVF
-390 NYLREHNYYDGL
+390 DYLHEHNRYDGL

-411 VPRKGFSTRARILW
+411 VPHKDFSTRARILW
-425 VCESETSYNQH
+425 VCESEDCYNQH
-436 KQWMNQ
+436 KQWMSQ

>member
-12 LAERWFLTE
+12 LAEHWFLTE

-38 INCYMRV
+38 INCYMRI

-50 EYNPGWLRELSDE
+50 EYNPGWLRELSDA
-63 AFEEVVKIEMLRVFL
+63 AFEEVVRIEMLRAFL

-103 SHYEFKFIQLKK
+103 SHYKFRIIQLKK

-124 MHYEWYLANIPPRRL
+124 MHYEWYLAHIPPRHL
-139 GGNSDPSDIPDKSG
+139 GGNSDPSDIPGDTPD
-153 QDSELPQSPPRSDST
+153 QDSEQAQGQASPDDASDGMQVQE
-168 SDEMQGP
+168 DQEMSN
-175 DVGKEDNTSTPLND
+175 EDNTSPNLDD
-189 EAPNMGNAP
+189 EVQNTESPSQGLDGADEDDSRQ
-198 HNPDGSEASCSLES
+198 PD
-212 DDTPGSY
+212 Y
-219 GDNSKQQDY
+219 G
-228 SEAAE
+228 EAAE

-240 RQWEI
+240 RQLEI

-251 VKDWGSISCNMAET
+251 IKDWGSISGGMVEQ
-265 IMATTQAKI
+265 IMASTQAKI
-274 DYRKVLSGFRS
+274 DYRKALAGFRA
-285 SVISSKRG
+285 SVISSKRT
-293 LTRMRPNRRW
+293 LTRMRPSRRW

-322 DTSGSISSDML
+322 DTSGSISTEML

-371 KQKEF
+371 KQNRF
-376 AIHGRGGTSFQPVF
+376 AVHGRGGTSFQPVF
-390 NYLREHNYYDGL
+390 DYLHEHNRYDGL

-411 VPRKGFSTRARILW
+411 VPHKDFSTRARILW
-425 VCESETSYNQH
+425 VCESEDCYNQH
-436 KQWMNQ
+436 KQWMSQ

>member
-12 LAERWFLTE
+12 LAEHWFLTE

-38 INCYMRV
+38 INCYMRI

-50 EYNPGWLRELSDE
+50 EYNPGWLRELSDA
-63 AFEEVVKIEMLRVFL
+63 AFEEVVRIEMLRAFL

-103 SHYEFKFIQLKK
+103 SHYKFRIIQLKK

-124 MHYEWYLANIPPRRL
+124 MHYEWYLAHIPPRHL
-139 GGNSDPSDIPDKSG
+139 GGNSDPSDIPGDTPD
-153 QDSELPQSPPRSDST
+153 QDSEQAQGQASPDDASDGMQVQE
-168 SDEMQGP
+168 DQEMSN
-175 DVGKEDNTSTPLND
+175 EDNTSPNLDD
-189 EAPNMGNAP
+189 EVQNTESPSQGLDGADEDDSRQ
-198 HNPDGSEASCSLES
+198 PD
-212 DDTPGSY
+212 Y
-219 GDNSKQQDY
+219 G
-228 SEAAE
+228 EAAE

-240 RQWEI
+240 RQLEI

-251 VKDWGSISCNMAET
+251 IKDWGSISGGMVEQ
-265 IMATTQAKI
+265 IMASTQAKI
-274 DYRKVLSGFRS
+274 DYRKALAGFRA
-285 SVISSKRG
+285 SVISSKRT
-293 LTRMRPNRRW
+293 LTRMRPSRRW

-322 DTSGSISSDML
+322 DTSGSISTEML

-371 KQKEF
+371 KQNRF
-376 AIHGRGGTSFQPVF
+376 AVHRRGGTSFQPVF
-390 NYLREHNYYDGL
+390 DYLHEHNRYDGL

-411 VPRKGFSTRARILW
+411 VPHKDFSTRARILW
-425 VCESETSYNQH
+425 VCESEDCYNQH
-436 KQWMNQ
+436 KQWMSQ

>member
-12 LAERWFLTE
+12 LAEHWFLTE

-38 INCYMRV
+38 INCYMRI

-50 EYNPGWLRELSDE
+50 EYNPVWLRELSDA
-63 AFEEVVKIEMLRVFL
+63 AFEEVVRIEMLRAFL
-78 KHPYERQPTGA
+78 KHPYERQPTG
-89 TRKNMYSASDMVLT
+89 TIRKNMYSASDLVLT
-103 SHYEFKFIQLKK
+103 SHYKFRIIQVKK

-124 MHYEWYLANIPPRRL
+124 MHYEWYLAHIPPRHL
-139 GGNSDPSDIPDKSG
+139 GGNSDPSDIPGDIPD
-153 QDSELPQSPPRSDST
+153 QDSEQAQGQASPDDASDGMQVQEDQDMSNEDKA
-168 SDEMQGP
+168 SPNLDDEVQNMDSPSQGLDGADEDDSRQP
-175 DVGKEDNTSTPLND
+175 D
-189 EAPNMGNAP
+189 
-198 HNPDGSEASCSLES
+198 
-212 DDTPGSY
+212 Y
-219 GDNSKQQDY
+219 G
-228 SEAAE
+228 EAAE

-240 RQWEI
+240 RQLEI

-251 VKDWGSISCNMAET
+251 IKDWGSISGGMVEQ
-265 IMATTQAKI
+265 IMASTQAKI
-274 DYRKVLSGFRS
+274 DYRKALAGFRA
-285 SVISSKRG
+285 SVISSKRT
-293 LTRMRPNRRW
+293 LTRMRPSRRW

-322 DTSGSISSDML
+322 DTSGSISTEML

-360 QGECMSLKKAK
+360 QGECMSVKKAK
-371 KQKEF
+371 KQNRF
-376 AIHGRGGTSFQPVF
+376 AVRGRGGTSFQPVF
-390 NYLREHNYYDGL
+390 DYLHEHNRYDGL

-411 VPRKGFSTRARILW
+411 VPHKDFSTRARILW
-425 VCESETSYNQH
+425 VCESEDCYNQH
-436 KQWMNQ
+436 KQWMSQ

>member
-12 LAERWFLTE
+12 LAEHWFLTE
-21 PAFFAIYCSHAL
+21 LAFFAIYCSHAL

-38 INCYMRV
+38 INCYMRI

-50 EYNPGWLRELSDE
+50 EYNPGWLRELSDA
-63 AFEEVVKIEMLRVFL
+63 AFEEVVRIEMLRAFL

-89 TRKNMYSASDMVLT
+89 TRKNMYSASDLVLT
-103 SHYEFKFIQLKK
+103 SHYKFRIIQLKK

-124 MHYEWYLANIPPRRL
+124 MHYEWYLAHIPPRQL
-139 GGNSDPSDIPDKSG
+139 GGNSDPSDIPGDTPD
-153 QDSELPQSPPRSDST
+153 QDSEQAQGQASPDDASDGMQVHE
-168 SDEMQGP
+168 DQEMSN
-175 DVGKEDNTSTPLND
+175 EDNTSPNLDD
-189 EAPNMGNAP
+189 EVQNTESPSQGLDGADEDDSRQ
-198 HNPDGSEASCSLES
+198 PD
-212 DDTPGSY
+212 Y
-219 GDNSKQQDY
+219 G
-228 SEAAE
+228 EAAE

-240 RQWEI
+240 RQLEI

-251 VKDWGSISCNMAET
+251 IKDWGSISGGMVEQ
-265 IMATTQAKI
+265 IMASTQAKI
-274 DYRKVLSGFRS
+274 DYRKALAGFRA
-285 SVISSKRG
+285 SVISSKRT
-293 LTRMRPNRRW
+293 LTRMRPSRRW

-322 DTSGSISSDML
+322 DTSGSISTEML

-371 KQKEF
+371 KQNRF
-376 AIHGRGGTSFQPVF
+376 AVHGRGGTSFQPVF
-390 NYLREHNYYDGL
+390 DYLHEHNRYDGL

-411 VPRKGFSTRARILW
+411 VPHKDFSTRARILW
-425 VCESETSYNQH
+425 VCESEDCYNQH
-436 KQWMNQ
+436 KQWMSQ

>member
-12 LAERWFLTE
+12 LAEHWFLTE

-38 INCYMRV
+38 INCYMRI

-50 EYNPGWLRELSDE
+50 EYNPGWLRELSDA
-63 AFEEVVKIEMLRVFL
+63 AFEEVVRIEMLRAFL
-78 KHPYERQPTGA
+78 KHPYERQPIGA
-89 TRKNMYSASDMVLT
+89 IRKNMYSASDLVLT
-103 SHYEFKFIQLKK
+103 SHYKFRIIQLKK

-124 MHYEWYLANIPPRRL
+124 MHYEWYLAHIPPRQL
-139 GGNSDPSDIPDKSG
+139 GGNSDPSDIPGDTPD
-153 QDSELPQSPPRSDST
+153 QDSEQAQGQASPDDASDG
-168 SDEMQGP
+168 MQVHE
-175 DVGKEDNTSTPLND
+175 DQDMSNEDNTSPNLDD
-189 EAPNMGNAP
+189 EVQNMDSPSQGLAGA
-198 HNPDGSEASCSLES
+198 DE
-212 DDTPGSY
+212 DDSRQP
-219 GDNSKQQDY
+219 DY

-240 RQWEI
+240 RQLEI

-251 VKDWGSISCNMAET
+251 IKDWGSISGGMVEQ
-265 IMATTQAKI
+265 IMASTQAKI
-274 DYRKVLSGFRS
+274 DYRKALAGFRA
-285 SVISSKRG
+285 SVISSKRT
-293 LTRMRPNRRW
+293 LTRMRPSRRW

-322 DTSGSISSDML
+322 DTSGSISPDML

-371 KQKEF
+371 KQNRF
-376 AIHGRGGTSFQPVF
+376 AVHGRGGTSFQPVF
-390 NYLREHNYYDGL
+390 DYLHEHNRYDGL

-411 VPRKGFSTRARILW
+411 VPHKDFSTRARILW
-425 VCESETSYNQH
+425 VCESEDCYNQH
-436 KQWMNQ
+436 KQWMSQ

>member
-38 INCYMRV
+38 INCYMRI

-50 EYNPGWLRELSDE
+50 EYNPGWLRELSDA
-63 AFEEVVKIEMLRVFL
+63 AFEEVVRIEMLRAFL
-78 KHPYERQPTGA
+78 KHPYERQPTRA

-103 SHYEFKFIQLKK
+103 SHYKFRIIQLKK

-124 MHYEWYLANIPPRRL
+124 MHYEWYLAHIPPRQL
-139 GGNSDPSDIPDKSG
+139 GGNSDPSDIPGDTPDQESEQAQG
-153 QDSELPQSPPRSDST
+153 QASPDST
-168 SDEMQGP
+168 SDGMQGQEDQ
-175 DVGKEDNTSTPLND
+175 DVSNEDNTSTPPDD
-189 EAPNMGNAP
+189 ETQNIECTHQNLARAN
-198 HNPDGSEASCSLES
+198 E
-212 DDTPGSY
+212 DDSR
-219 GDNSKQQDY
+219 QQDY
-228 SEAAE
+228 GAAAE

-240 RQWEI
+240 RQLEI

-251 VKDWGSISCNMAET
+251 IKDWGSISGGMVEQ
-265 IMATTQAKI
+265 IMASTQAKI
-274 DYRKVLSGFRS
+274 DYRKALAGFRA
-285 SVISSKRG
+285 SVISSKRN
-293 LTRMRPNRRW
+293 LTRMRPSRRW

-322 DTSGSISSDML
+322 DTSASISTELL
-333 KHFFSVIVKFFK
+333 KHFFSVIIKFFK
-345 YGIEQIDVIQFDCVI
+345 YGIEQIDVIQFDCEI

-371 KQKEF
+371 KQKSF
-376 AIHGRGGTSFQPVF
+376 AIHGRGGTSFQPVLD
-390 NYLREHNYYDGL
+390 YLHEHNCYDGL
-402 IILTDGYAE
+402 IILTDGEADIPNKE
-411 VPRKGFSTRARILW
+411 SITRTRILW
-425 VCESETSYNQH
+425 ICESENSYNRH
-436 KQWMNQ
+436 KQWMSQ

>member
-12 LAERWFLTE
+12 LAEHWFLTE

-38 INCYMRV
+38 INCYMRI

-50 EYNPGWLRELSDE
+50 EYNPGWLRELSDA
-63 AFEEVVKIEMLRVFL
+63 AFEEVVRIEMLRAFL

-89 TRKNMYSASDMVLT
+89 TRKNMYSASDLVLT
-103 SHYEFKFIQLKK
+103 SHYKFRIIQLKK

-124 MHYEWYLANIPPRRL
+124 MHYEWYLAHIPPRQL
-139 GGNSDPSDIPDKSG
+139 GGNSDPSDIPGDTPD
-153 QDSELPQSPPRSDST
+153 QDSEQAQGQASPDDASDGMQVQE
-168 SDEMQGP
+168 DQEMSN
-175 DVGKEDNTSTPLND
+175 EDNTSPNLDD
-189 EAPNMGNAP
+189 EVQNTESPSQGLDGADEDDSRQ
-198 HNPDGSEASCSLES
+198 PD
-212 DDTPGSY
+212 Y
-219 GDNSKQQDY
+219 G
-228 SEAAE
+228 EAAE

-240 RQWEI
+240 RQLEI

-251 VKDWGSISCNMAET
+251 IKDWGSISGGMVEQ
-265 IMATTQAKI
+265 IMASTQAKI
-274 DYRKVLSGFRS
+274 DYRKALAGFRA
-285 SVISSKRG
+285 SVISSKRT
-293 LTRMRPNRRW
+293 LTRMRPSRRW

-322 DTSGSISSDML
+322 DTSGSISTEML

-371 KQKEF
+371 KQNRF
-376 AIHGRGGTSFQPVF
+376 AVHGRGGTSFQPVF
-390 NYLREHNYYDGL
+390 DYLHEHNRYDGL

-411 VPRKGFSTRARILW
+411 VPHKDFSTRARILW
-425 VCESETSYNQH
+425 VCESEDCYNQH
-436 KQWMNQ
+436 KQWMSQ

>member
-1 MMASPSDRFKQ
+1 MASPSDRFKQ
-12 LAERWFLTE
+12 LAEHWFLTE

-38 INCYMRV
+38 INCYMRI

-50 EYNPGWLRELSDE
+50 EYNPGWLRELSDA
-63 AFEEVVKIEMLRVFL
+63 AFEEVVRIEMLRAFL

-89 TRKNMYSASDMVLT
+89 TRKNIYSASDLVLT
-103 SHYEFKFIQLKK
+103 SHYKFRIIQLKK

-124 MHYEWYLANIPPRRL
+124 MHYEWYLAHIPPRQL
-139 GGNSDPSDIPDKSG
+139 GGNSDPSDIPGDTPD
-153 QDSELPQSPPRSDST
+153 QDSEQAQGQASPDDASDGMQVQE
-168 SDEMQGP
+168 DQEMSN
-175 DVGKEDNTSTPLND
+175 EDNTSPNLDD
-189 EAPNMGNAP
+189 EVQNTESPSQGLDGADEDDSRQ
-198 HNPDGSEASCSLES
+198 PD
-212 DDTPGSY
+212 Y
-219 GDNSKQQDY
+219 G
-228 SEAAE
+228 EAAE

-240 RQWEI
+240 RQLEI

-251 VKDWGSISCNMAET
+251 IKDWGSISGGMVEQ
-265 IMATTQAKI
+265 IMASTQAKI
-274 DYRKVLSGFRS
+274 DYRKALAGFRA
-285 SVISSKRG
+285 SVISSKRT
-293 LTRMRPNRRW
+293 LTRMRPSRRW

-322 DTSGSISSDML
+322 DTSGSISTEML

-371 KQKEF
+371 KQNRF
-376 AIHGRGGTSFQPVF
+376 AVHGRGGTSFQPVF
-390 NYLREHNYYDGL
+390 DYLHEHNRYDGL

-411 VPRKGFSTRARILW
+411 VPHKDFSTRARILW
-425 VCESETSYNQH
+425 VCESEDCYNQH
-436 KQWMNQ
+436 KQWMSQ

>member
-1 MMASPSDRFKQ
+1 MASPSDRFKQ
-12 LAERWFLTE
+12 LAEHWFLTE

-38 INCYMRV
+38 INCYMRI

-50 EYNPGWLRELSDE
+50 EYNPGWLRELSDA
-63 AFEEVVKIEMLRVFL
+63 AFEEVVRIEMLRAFL

-89 TRKNMYSASDMVLT
+89 TRKNMYSASDLVLT
-103 SHYEFKFIQLKK
+103 SHYKFRIIQLKK

-124 MHYEWYLANIPPRRL
+124 MHYEWYLAHIPPRQL
-139 GGNSDPSDIPDKSG
+139 GGNSDPSDIPGDTPD
-153 QDSELPQSPPRSDST
+153 QDSEQAQGQASPDDASDGMQVHE
-168 SDEMQGP
+168 DQEMSN
-175 DVGKEDNTSTPLND
+175 EDNTSPNLDD
-189 EAPNMGNAP
+189 EVQNTESPSQGLDGADEDDSRQ
-198 HNPDGSEASCSLES
+198 PD
-212 DDTPGSY
+212 Y
-219 GDNSKQQDY
+219 G
-228 SEAAE
+228 EAAE

-240 RQWEI
+240 RQEEI

-251 VKDWGSISCNMAET
+251 IKDWGSISGGMVEQ
-265 IMATTQAKI
+265 IMASTQAKI
-274 DYRKVLSGFRS
+274 DYRKALAGFRA
-285 SVISSKRG
+285 SVISSKRT
-293 LTRMRPNRRW
+293 LTRMRPSRRW

-322 DTSGSISSDML
+322 DTSGSISTEML

-371 KQKEF
+371 KQNRF
-376 AIHGRGGTSFQPVF
+376 AVHGRGGTSFQPVF
-390 NYLREHNYYDGL
+390 DYLHEHNRYDGL

-411 VPRKGFSTRARILW
+411 VPHKDFSTRARILW
-425 VCESETSYNQH
+425 VCESEDCYNQH
-436 KQWMNQ
+436 KQWMSQ

>member
-12 LAERWFLTE
+12 LAEHWFLTE

-38 INCYMRV
+38 INCYMRI

-50 EYNPGWLRELSDE
+50 EYNPGWLRELSDA
-63 AFEEVVKIEMLRVFL
+63 AFEEVVRIEMLRAFL

-103 SHYEFKFIQLKK
+103 SHYKFRIIQLKK

-124 MHYEWYLANIPPRRL
+124 MHYEWYLTHIPPRHL
-139 GGNSDPSDIPDKSG
+139 GGNSDPSDIPGDTPD
-153 QDSELPQSPPRSDST
+153 QDSEQAQGQASPDDASDGMQVHE
-168 SDEMQGP
+168 DQEMSN
-175 DVGKEDNTSTPLND
+175 EDNTSPNLDD
-189 EAPNMGNAP
+189 EVQNTESPSQGLDGADEDDSRQ
-198 HNPDGSEASCSLES
+198 PD
-212 DDTPGSY
+212 Y
-219 GDNSKQQDY
+219 G
-228 SEAAE
+228 EAAE

-240 RQWEI
+240 RQLEI

-251 VKDWGSISCNMAET
+251 IKDWGSISGGMVEQ
-265 IMATTQAKI
+265 IMASTQAKI
-274 DYRKVLSGFRS
+274 DYRKALAGFRA
-285 SVISSKRG
+285 SVISSKRT
-293 LTRMRPNRRW
+293 LTRMRPSRRW

-322 DTSGSISSDML
+322 DTSGSISTEML

-371 KQKEF
+371 KQNRF
-376 AIHGRGGTSFQPVF
+376 AVHGRGGTSFQPVF
-390 NYLREHNYYDGL
+390 DYLHEHNRYDGL

-411 VPRKGFSTRARILW
+411 VPHKDFSTRARILW
-425 VCESETSYNQH
+425 VCESEDCYNQH
-436 KQWMNQ
+436 KQWMSQ